1 MQPTKTALLVMLGLG
16 LTGCGN
22 LLQSDAP
29 ATTQWWLVSSPLSES
44 TPRFQWPLV
53 LNLDVVPGLNTDR
66 ILNLN
71 DQARLNS
78 YSGAAW
84 PDALPQVLESLV
96 QRSLET
102 ISDAPVRRGAR
113 ADASACLLSL
123 EVREFFG
130 RVDSADIT
138 QRVRFEIQGELTCP
152 GFSRVVASRQSIPVT
167 ENRMGPIVGA
177 FQQALDV
184 GLQDLSNQLVT
195 PPQG

>member
-1 MQPTKTALLVMLGLG
+1 MRRSKTALLIMLGLG
-16 LTGCGN
+16 LTGCGS

-29 ATTQWWLVSSPLSES
+29 AATQWWLVSSPLSES
-44 TPRFQWPLV
+44 APRLQRPLV
-53 LNLDVVPGLNTDR
+53 LNLDVVPGLDTDR

-78 YSGAAW
+78 YSGATW
-84 PDALPQVLESLV
+84 PDALPEVLESLV

-102 ISDAPVRRGAR
+102 ISDAPVRRGTR
-113 ADASACLLSL
+113 ADASTCLLSL

-138 QRVRFEIQGELTCP
+138 QEVRFEIQGELTCP
-152 GFSRVVASRQSIPVT
+152 GFSRVVASRQSTPVT

-177 FQQALDV
+177 FQQALDA
-184 GLQDLSNQLVT
+184 GLQDLSTQLVAS
-195 PPQG
+195 P